1 MLFFTCVTFSVPTLV
16 VGSSL
21 ITTFDVSTASA
32 GRKSVE
38 NFGGSKVESP
48 AELIINGAEIKL
60 N

>member
-1 MLFFTCVTFSVPTLV
+1 MLFFTCVTFSVSTLV

-21 ITTFDVSTASA
+21 ITTFDASTASA
-32 GRKSVE
+32 GGKSVE

-48 AELIINGAEIKL
+48 AELMINGPAIKL